1 MNKLS
6 NYYQDNYD
14 YKFTMPQLLANLILN
29 TILHSYSEISHVRS
43 TCLMTCVQLF
53 LQCFRKSIN
62 DRRLLKKK
70 I

>member
-14 YKFTMPQLLANLILN
+14 YKFTMPQLLANLILI

-43 TCLMTCVQLF
+43 TCL
-53 LQCFRKSIN
+53 
-62 DRRLLKKK
+62 
-70 I
+70 